1 MMIYLAENEDAMEA
15 VGDAAVAT
23 AITANDIP
31 RHAHRSFTG
40 GCEYDESC
48 CGAIIR
54 NSESLYG
61 TTGAIPSDTLIY
73 RATEIFAALAD
84 STRFKILSSLA
95 AGELCVHELV
105 EICEVSQSAVSHQLR
120 LLRDRDLVSSRRDG
134 QKVVY
139 RFSDDHVRSLILI
152 GLEHAAEREA

>member
-1 MMIYLAENEDAMEA
+1 MESAGAELATSADVTSDSA
-15 VGDAAVAT
+15 
-23 AITANDIP
+23 
-31 RHAHRSFTG
+31 RSIAQTHSPHGGSG

-48 CGAIIR
+48 CGAVIR

-61 TTGAIPSDTLIY
+61 GAGAIPSDTLIY

-120 LLRDRDLVSSRRDG
+120 LLRDRNLVSSRRDG

-139 RFSDDHVRSLILI
+139 CFADSHVRSLILI

>member
-1 MMIYLAENEDAMEA
+1 MTIDLIEDEGVSAS
-15 VGDAAVAT
+15 AAGHT
-23 AITANDIP
+23 
-31 RHAHRSFTG
+31 HRTGVG

-48 CGAIIR
+48 CGAVIR

-61 TTGAIPSDTLIY
+61 GVGAIPSDTLIY
-73 RATEIFAALAD
+73 RVTEIFAALAD

-105 EICEVSQSAVSHQLR
+105 EVCGVSQSAVSHQLR
-120 LLRDRDLVSSRRDG
+120 LLKDRDLVSARRMG

-139 RFSDDHVRSLILI
+139 RFSDDHVRSLIII
-152 GLEHAAEREA
+152 GLEHAAEREV